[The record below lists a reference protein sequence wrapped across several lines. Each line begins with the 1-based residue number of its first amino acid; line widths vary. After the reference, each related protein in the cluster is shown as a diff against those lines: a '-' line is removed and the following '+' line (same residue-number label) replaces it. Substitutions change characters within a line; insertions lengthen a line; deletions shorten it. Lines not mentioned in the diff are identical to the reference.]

1 MPTLRELPRDAG
13 FVEVADRVWVARHSW
28 VDVNVSVVAGSRGLL
43 VIDTHAS
50 DKAARTVLDAL
61 RREVTGDVVAVVN
74 THEHFD
80 HAYGNGVFRA
90 AYPDAPLIA
99 HEEAAAKL
107 AAVAAD
113 PPAPEPDD
121 DPRVA
126 DVYATDVVPP
136 DTTFASVRVVDLGDR
151 AVELVHP
158 GRGHTGGDVVVR
170 VDDADVLFAGDLVEE
185 SRDRD
190 GVPGYGPDSHPM
202 EWPLTLDLVLDLLGP
217 STLVVPGHG
226 NPVDK
231 DFVTVQ
237 RDAIGVVA
245 ETIRD
250 LAGRGVPLAEALDAA
265 EWPFPRSELAEAVR
279 RGYEELPRAARRLP
293 LV

>member
-1 MPTLRELPRDAG
+1 M
-13 FVEVADRVWVARHSW
+13 
-28 VDVNVSVVAGSRGLL
+28 
-43 VIDTHAS
+43 
-50 DKAARTVLDAL
+50 
-61 RREVTGDVVAVVN
+61 
-74 THEHFD
+74 
-80 HAYGNGVFRA
+80 
-90 AYPDAPLIA
+90 
-99 HEEAAAKL
+99 
-107 AAVAAD
+107 
-113 PPAPEPDD
+113 
-121 DPRVA
+121 A

-151 AVELVHP
+151 AVELVYP

-170 VDDADVLFAGDLVEE
+170 VEDADVLFAGDLVEE

-250 LAGRGVPLAEALDAA
+250 LAGRGVPLSEALDAA

>member
-13 FVEVADRVWVARHSW
+13 FVEVADRVWVARHAW
-28 VDVNVSVVAGSRGLL
+28 FDVNVSVVAGSRGLL

-185 SRDRD
+185 GASPSF
-190 GVPGYGPDSHPM
+190 GDSFPL
-202 EWPLTLDLVLDLLGP
+202 EWPATIERLLPLATGA
-217 STLVVPGHG
+217 VVPGHG
-226 NPVDK
+226 
-231 DFVTVQ
+231 
-237 RDAIGVVA
+237 AIGDRAFVA
-245 ETIRD
+245 DQLAAFRRLVELSHAIDDGSLDIEAAIAASPFGPETPPTAFERA
-250 LAGRGVPLAEALDAA
+250 LAQLRG
-265 EWPFPRSELAEAVR
+265 ELA
-279 RGYEELPRAARRLP
+279 
-293 LV
+293 

>member
-13 FVEVADRVWVARHSW
+13 FVEVADRVWVARHAW
-28 VDVNVSVVAGSRGLL
+28 FDVNVSVVGGSRGLL
-43 VIDTHAS
+43 VVDTHAS
-50 DKAARTVLDAL
+50 DEAARTVLDAL
-61 RREVTGDVVAVVN
+61 RRQVPGDVVAVVN

-90 AYPDAPLIA
+90 AYPGASLIA
-99 HEEAAAKL
+99 HEEAAARL

-113 PPAPEPDD
+113 PPPPEPDD

-126 DVYATDVVPP
+126 AVYATDVVPP

-158 GRGHTGGDVVVR
+158 GRGHTGGDVVAR

-190 GVPGYGPDSHPM
+190 GVPGYGADSHPM

-226 NPVDK
+226 NPVDL
-231 DFVTVQ
+231 DFVTEQ
-237 RDAIGVVA
+237 RGAIGIVA

-265 EWPFPRSELAEAVR
+265 EWPFPRGELAEAVR

>member
-13 FVEVADRVWVARHSW
+13 FVEVADRVWVARHAW
-28 VDVNVSVVAGSRGLL
+28 FDVNVSVVAGSRGLL

-61 RREVTGDVVAVVN
+61 RRQVPGDVVAVVN

-90 AYPDAPLIA
+90 AYHDVPLIA
-99 HEEAAAKL
+99 HEQAAAKL

-113 PPAPEPDD
+113 PPPPEPDD

-190 GVPGYGPDSHPM
+190 GVPGYGADSHPM

>member
-1 MPTLRELPRDAG
+1 M
-13 FVEVADRVWVARHSW
+13 
-28 VDVNVSVVAGSRGLL
+28 
-43 VIDTHAS
+43 
-50 DKAARTVLDAL
+50 
-61 RREVTGDVVAVVN
+61 
-74 THEHFD
+74 
-80 HAYGNGVFRA
+80 
-90 AYPDAPLIA
+90 PLIA

-107 AAVAAD
+107 AAVATKN

-190 GVPGYGPDSHPM
+190 GVPGYGPDSHPL

-250 LAGRGVPLAEALDAA
+250 LAGRGVPLAEALDAPSGRSLA
-265 EWPFPRSELAEAVR
+265 RSSPRP
-279 RGYEELPRAARRLP
+279 YDAATRSCPARPVGCRSCRWLRPASRRLADRSTTRRSR
-293 LV
+293 